1 MKIVHIAP
9 NAPYNEGWGYQENFL
24 PKYQAKLGY
33 DVTLIVQNI
42 KHENGHL
49 VETDCEDYQSS
60 DGFRVIRR
68 KTIVSK
74 IPKLNFLFSR
84 IEVFSLLEQLKPD
97 FVFYHGLVSSTIFQV
112 TKFKRLVNPSLIIVQ
127 DNHLDYNIG
136 FGSNTS
142 LKQKIIIL
150 KHRFVYALNDKYIS
164 KVYGVTP
171 WRRDYAI
178 DVFGVPRDKAD
189 VLIMGADDEKV
200 NLQHRKEIRARI
212 RKQYDI
218 NDNDFL
224 IVTGGKI
231 DKKKKIDKL
240 MNAVAND
247 SNVKLLVFGIVLD
260 DVKKEFDALIRRNKN
275 IIYIGWIDSEKVY
288 DYFFAADLV
297 FFPGQ
302 HSVLWEQACASKVP
316 CVFEKWDG
324 MNHVNNG
331 GNSDFVSPISVETI
345 KSKIEELRFTPKY
358 FEMKAVAESDKTDI
372 YLYSKIAEKSL
383 ECIAGRK

>member
-1 MKIVHIAP
+1 MRIVHIAP
-9 NAPYNEGWGYQENFL
+9 NSPYNDRWGYQDNLL
-24 PKYQAKLGY
+24 PKYHANMGHN
-33 DVTLIVQNI
+33 VTLIVPNLT
-42 KHENGHL
+42 HANGQIAQTTCD
-49 VETDCEDYQSS
+49 EFDSF
-60 DGFRVIRR
+60 DGFHVIRR
-68 KTIVSK
+68 KNA
-74 IPKLNFLFSR
+74 IPKIFKLD
-84 IEVFSLLEQLKPD
+84 VFFHTIKVYDILKKIKPD

-112 TKFKRLVNPSLIIVQ
+112 TRYKRLENPNLVIVQ

-136 FGSNTS
+136 FG
-142 LKQKIIIL
+142 KQMPL
-150 KHRFVYALNDKYIS
+150 KHKLLVFKHRLVYALNDKYIS

-200 NLQHRKEIRARI
+200 DLQHRKETRARV
-212 RKQYDI
+212 RKRYDI
-218 NDNDFL
+218 KDKDFL

-260 DVKKEFDALIRRNKN
+260 DVKKEFDALIKQNKN
-275 IIYIGWIDSEKVY
+275 IIYIGWINSDKVY

-324 MNHVNNG
+324 MDHVNNG
-331 GNSDFVSPISVETI
+331 GNSDFVSPATVETI
-345 KSKIEELRFTPKY
+345 KTKIEELKFTPKY
-358 FEMKAVAESDKTDI
+358 FKMKAVAESDKTDI

-383 ECIAGRK
+383 ECVQK

>member
-9 NAPYNEGWGYQENFL
+9 SAPYNEGWAYQENLL
-24 PKYQAKLGY
+24 PKYQAKVGNE
-33 DVTLIVQNI
+33 VTLITTNLTHQNGKI
-42 KHENGHL
+42 VKTNCESFVSPNG
-49 VETDCEDYQSS
+49 
-60 DGFRVIRR
+60 FKVIRR
-68 KTIVSK
+68 KRFAFLIRFIDVFLQK
-74 IPKLNFLFSR
+74 IQVYDILKAK
-84 IEVFSLLEQLKPD
+84 KPD

-112 TKFKRLVNPSLIIVQ
+112 TRYKRLINPNLVIVQ

-136 FGSNTS
+136 FG
-142 LKQKIIIL
+142 KQMPL
-150 KHRFVYALNDKYIS
+150 KHKLLVFKHRLVYALNDKYIS

-200 NLQHRKEIRARI
+200 DLQHRKEIRTQI
-212 RKQYDI
+212 RKQYGVE
-218 NDNDFL
+218 DNDFL

-231 DKKKKIDKL
+231 DKKKKIDTL
-240 MNAVAND
+240 MEAVANI

-260 DVKKEFDALIRRNKN
+260 DLKKEFDALIRRNKN
-275 IIYIGWIDSEKVY
+275 IIYIGWIDSDKVY

-324 MNHVNNG
+324 MDHVNNG

-383 ECIAGRK
+383 ECAKK